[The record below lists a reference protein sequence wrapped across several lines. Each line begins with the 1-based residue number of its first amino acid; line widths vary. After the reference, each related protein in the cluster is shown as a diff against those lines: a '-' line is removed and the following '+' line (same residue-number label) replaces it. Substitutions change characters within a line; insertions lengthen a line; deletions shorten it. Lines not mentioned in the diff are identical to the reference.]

1 MKQKRTS
8 IKQLKEKIEIINKS
22 LEDNIYLFK
31 KDNGVDLKI
40 KNQWISTKFATETLT
55 IKQAIYYLEREYKEY
70 LKEK

>member
-1 MKQKRTS
+1 MKQKRIS

-22 LEDNIYLFK
+22 LKDNIYLVK

-40 KNQWISTKFATETLT
+40 ENQWISTKFATETLT
-55 IKQAIYYLEREYKEY
+55 NKQAMDYLEKEYKKY

>member
-1 MKQKRTS
+1 MKQKRIS

-40 KNQWISTKFATETLT
+40 KNQWISTKFANETLT
-55 IKQAIYYLEREYKEY
+55 NKQAMDYLEREYKKY